1 MAGGT
6 ETCPR
11 CNGSIGLDQKGMIGA
26 HYQLTRQVGRRSRY
40 EPCLGSGQPPLVRL
54 EPTDAARRILCRI
67 TTDPNRATKQACDLL
82 LELIRQDARNDPDA
96 LVGMSVKDFQQ
107 VVAEVATDLVQERA
121 FR

>member
-11 CNGSIGLDQKGMIGA
+11 CKNAIGLDQRGMIG
-26 HYQLTRQVGRRSRY
+26 HHQLISRAGDRLRY
-40 EPCLGSGQPPLVRL
+40 TPCLGSGEPPVVRL